1 MFFCQEIKTY
11 PNHHTSFFYI
21 HLHVPSISILEKI
34 FKQNILKC
42 FVKHMSKWDRSSD
55 DQIPCS
61 QFLPRK
67 KMFVKTGF
75 PVRRADFPSHSGQGR
90 VLKLKIFKQG
100 GRVHHKKNSPRPT
113 INWFLVMQ
121 DETPNSA
128 HEMEK
133 PVEV

>member
-1 MFFCQEIKTY
+1 
-11 PNHHTSFFYI
+11 
-21 HLHVPSISILEKI
+21 
-34 FKQNILKC
+34 
-42 FVKHMSKWDRSSD
+42 
-55 DQIPCS
+55 
-61 QFLPRK
+61 
-67 KMFVKTGF
+67 MFVKTGF